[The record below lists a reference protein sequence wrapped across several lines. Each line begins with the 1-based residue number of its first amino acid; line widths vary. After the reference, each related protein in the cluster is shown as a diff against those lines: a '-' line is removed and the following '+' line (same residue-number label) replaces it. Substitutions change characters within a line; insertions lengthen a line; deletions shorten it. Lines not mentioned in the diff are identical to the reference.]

1 MAGGM
6 TATTARGL
14 RRFAEVN
21 FAIALF
27 SVLLIGGLWLY
38 TSAKHQDE
46 YRETVSAAFR
56 QSSNLAI
63 AYEEHI
69 TRTLK
74 GFDSALLFVRHEY
87 RRLGRDMDI
96 ASYIAEGI
104 IDSQLFSILSVVD
117 ESGDIVLSSKPFES
131 TNYADREFFRAHRE
145 GSADLLY
152 INRPVLGRLSG
163 TWQVPMSRRINKPDG
178 SFGGV
183 VVLSVDPGYF
193 ARFYQKADIGA
204 LGLVTLVGLD
214 GIARVR
220 RVGGELSFDI
230 DMTKSSLLSQRA
242 QQEHGQFLSLGG
254 FDEIQR
260 YISYRTL
267 REYPLIV
274 AVGAAKPEV
283 LREFLNKRRSDY
295 AMALLISLV
304 IVGFAMLLIIT
315 LVRQKRASA
324 ALTNSE
330 VRFRGAFEQ
339 AAIGMA
345 HTSLDRRFI
354 QVNQRFCDMLGYT
367 REELLGK
374 PAAGFTLEEDSNR
387 ATEDRQKLLA
397 GLANSLSL
405 EMRYVRKDGSHLW
418 VNRTVSLVR
427 DGEGQPLYFLRIVED
442 ITERRK
448 LESELRELASTDM
461 LTGIPNRRAFISR
474 LEEEYARIRRFPEQQ
489 AAVLMLDLDHF
500 KKVNDT
506 HGHPAGDAV
515 LRQVSELISNRIR
528 AVDACGRLGG
538 EEFSILLTGAAL
550 PAAVEFA
557 ERLRR
562 GIAGS
567 PTLYEGLSL
576 AVTVSIGIAALR
588 AEDAGA
594 DAALLRAD
602 RALYRAK
609 ESGRDRIEVDTGAQ
623 QPEPAVASPSGE
635 VPRHAPAG
643 K

>member
-6 TATTARGL
+6 TTTTARGL

-27 SVLLIGGLWLY
+27 SALLIGGLWLY
-38 TSAKHQDE
+38 TITKHEGE

-69 TRTLK
+69 ARTLK
-74 GFDSALLFVRHEY
+74 GLDGALQFVRHEY
-87 RRLGRDMDI
+87 RRLGRNMDI
-96 ASYIAEGI
+96 ANYIAEGV
-104 IDSQLFSILSVVD
+104 IDGQLFSILSVVD
-117 ESGDIVLSSKPFES
+117 EKGDVVLSSRYFEP
-131 TNYADREFFRAHRE
+131 TNYADRDFFRVHRE
-145 GSADLLY
+145 GSADMLY

-163 TWQVPMSRRINKPDG
+163 SWQVPMSRRINKPDG

-193 ARFYQKADIGA
+193 ARFYQKSDIGA

-220 RVGGELSFDI
+220 RVGSDLSFDI
-230 DMTKSSLLSQRA
+230 DMTTSSLLRQRG

-260 YISYRTL
+260 FVSYRTL
-267 REYPLIV
+267 GEYPLIV

-283 LREFLNKRRSDY
+283 LREFLRNRRSDQV
-295 AMALLISLV
+295 MALLISLV
-304 IVGFAMLLIIT
+304 IAGFSMLLMIT
-315 LVRQKRASA
+315 LVRQKRAGE
-324 ALTNSE
+324 ALANSE
-330 VRFRGAFEQ
+330 TRFRGAFEQ

-367 REELLGK
+367 REELLGR
-374 PAAGFTLEEDSNR
+374 PATGFTHEEDSKR
-387 ATEDRQKLLA
+387 AAGERQKLLA
-397 GLANSLSL
+397 GLADSLSA
-405 EMRYVRKDGSHLW
+405 EMRYVRKDGSLLW

-427 DGEGQPLYFLRIVED
+427 DAEGQPLYFLRIVED

-448 LESELRELASTDM
+448 LEAELRELAATDM
-461 LTGIPNRRAFISR
+461 LTGIPNRRAFIAR
-474 LEEEYARIRRFPEQQ
+474 LEEEHARIRRFPEQQ

-515 LRQVSELISNRIR
+515 LRHVAELISSRIR

-550 PAAVEFA
+550 PAAAEFA
-557 ERLRR
+557 DRLRQA
-562 GIAGS
+562 IAAS
-567 PTLYEGLSL
+567 PTFHEGLKL
-576 AVTVSIGIAALR
+576 TVTVSIGIAALS

-594 DAALLRAD
+594 DAALQRAD

-609 ESGRDRIEVDTGAQ
+609 ESGRDRSEVDTGAQ
-623 QPEPAVASPSGE
+623 PPDPAAMPN
-635 VPRHAPAG
+635 
-643 K
+643 